1 MTLYPRKDA
10 GTLWGVPGVGESN
23 TRPKSTAVPTP
34 PKPPA
39 HHNAPAGT
47 SDVAADRIAPHA
59 PNLRSQILAFI
70 RSRGPAGA
78 TDDEGE
84 RALDIRCQTY
94 TPRRGEL
101 RELGLVIDSGRR
113 RPTETGRPAAVWV
126 AVEHAQ
132 RTEGAETGGVV

>member
-1 MTLYPRKDA
+1 MNTLFPIDDA
-10 GTLWGVPGVGESN
+10 APLAGGAGVRRTDSH
-23 TRPKSTAVPTP
+23 PKSTAVPGAPT
-34 PKPPA
+34 PPA

-59 PNLRSQILAFI
+59 PNLRLQILAFI

-84 RALDIRCQTY
+84 RALGIRCQTY

-113 RPTETGRPAAVWV
+113 RPTETGRSAAVWV
-126 AVEHAQ
+126 AVEYA
-132 RTEGAETGGVV
+132 RVDEGGAA